1 MISTGGA
8 TDRLLSPEDRED
20 RLWSW
25 LENMLYESAKIRN
38 REAQFERISG
48 WMDLYNGKHWPSIM
62 PSFKPPV
69 VINELRTLILSEASD
84 LTDNDL
90 RIYVTR
96 DARTQGR
103 DQEVERALH
112 AIWANEQIDMKMMQ
126 AICWAL
132 ICGTGFLRFQFDP
145 DKGNGL
151 GDIVVSAPDPRTV
164 YPDPDALNDKDWQ
177 YVITETAMDLGE
189 VRRLFPLTSK
199 DLEPEDNLSLK
210 AEDGKAA
217 TPRLATT
224 EYLGP
229 LSENSS
235 LMGGVPGYKKA
246 MVRLLDCLVQ
256 DDATETEYETV
267 NGVDDN
273 PMMDENGSIMT
284 RSYKKKKYP
293 RGRRIVGANGKIL
306 YDGPNPDDDFGIV
319 RVTLEPTLDRFWG
332 TGFIQQT
339 GELQLAADKLQSGV
353 VENAIRLNNGIV
365 VATTN
370 TGLDWESFAGIPAQ
384 IVQINPGS
392 TFDIKYPNP
401 MPPDMIQAPERLLN
415 LQRRI
420 LGFPDARTGTG
431 GKGNVSAELTETEI
445 SQSQGP
451 TRLRAR
457 MLYFT
462 VQRIAET
469 LLGMMMKHYTTPRA
483 IPTVEGESFK
493 PVIWRPIEDNKD
505 YSVYVDPA
513 SFQVMSRTMLKRLGV
528 ALYRLHAIDR
538 HSLLETIGWPAWEE
552 TATRLNQAEA
562 AAAQAK
568 IAEKQAGK

>member
-1 MISTGGA
+1 MADRQT
-8 TDRLLSPEDRED
+8 TDVLLAPSEKELRLFNWLS
-20 RLWSW
+20 SMA
-25 LENMLYESAKIRN
+25 NESAKIRN
-38 REAQFERISG
+38 KDAQFDKFDGRLNIYDG
-48 WMDLYNGKHWPSIM
+48 QHWPSVM

-84 LTDNDL
+84 LTDANL

-96 DARTQGR
+96 DLRTAGR
-103 DQEVERALH
+103 DETAERAIH
-112 AIWANEQIDMKMMQ
+112 AIWAREQIDMKLMN
-126 AICWAL
+126 AIVWAL

-145 DKGNGL
+145 SAGRGR
-151 GDIVVSAPDPRTV
+151 GDIVVSSEDPRNIL
-164 YPDPDALNDKDWQ
+164 PDPDAIDDRGWQ
-177 YVITETAMDLGE
+177 YVIHESVLDLAE
-189 VRRLFPLTSK
+189 VKRLFPLTSK
-199 DLEPEDNLSLK
+199 ELEPDDNFSIVASENNTLSH
-210 AEDGKAA
+210 
-217 TPRLATT
+217 TRFNVH
-224 EYLGP
+224 EYTGP
-229 LSENSS
+229 LTESGSV
-235 LMGGVPGYKKA
+235 LGGSTGYKKA
-246 MVRLLDCLVQ
+246 RVRLLDCVIY
-256 DDATETEYETV
+256 DDKTETDHDV
-267 NGVDDN
+267 VMSASGKPMLDDN
-273 PMMDENGSIMT
+273 GAIMT
-284 RSYKKKKYP
+284 RSFQRKKYP
-293 RGRRIVGANGKIL
+293 TGRRIVGANGKIL
-306 YDGPNPDDDFGIV
+306 FDGPNPNDDFGII
-319 RVTLEPTLDRFWG
+319 RVTLEPTLSKFWG
-332 TGFIQQT
+332 TGFVQQT

-420 LGFPDARTGTG
+420 LGFPDSRQGTG
-431 GKGNVSAELTETEI
+431 GKGNVSAEMTETEI

-462 VQRIAET
+462 VQRIAEV
-469 LLGMMMKHYTTPRA
+469 LLNMMARHYTTPRA
-483 IPTVEGESFK
+483 IPAVEGESFK
-493 PVIWRPIEDNKD
+493 PVVWTPLPEDHE

-513 SFQVMSRTMLKRLGV
+513 SFQIMSNTMLKRLSL

-538 HSLLETIGWPAWEE
+538 HSLLETIGWPDWESV
-552 TATRLNQAEA
+552 ARRLNQAEA